1 MNCLK
6 TLKDLFVFMKNTRLP
21 ESQMKELQNR
31 KLRML
36 LHFAWEHSAF
46 YRRTLKKLASQKNSW
61 TTYRFPLFPRLIN
74 RF

>member
-61 TTYRFPLFPRLIN
+61 TICPFPPSPLLIN
-74 RF
+74 QF